1 MKSVMAC
8 GHSAQGHTSDGKPV
22 CVICAPI
29 PAAYVKVERADLT
42 GRKARCSDCGR
53 EVDSNYDLPFFEF
66 RPTLATD
73 SYYSGCYGWN

>member
-29 PAAYVKVERADLT
+29 PAAYVKVERVDLT

-53 EVDSNYDLPFFEF
+53 EVDS
-66 RPTLATD
+66 PTLATD